1 MADQFP
7 PTMSEQPTQQTEA
20 TTAPVAPNT
29 NAISVREDVSKM
41 SNRQFLQSRT
51 LTEQVAKALP
61 SVFTPERFLRVTMTA
76 FNKNPKLWESTQAS
90 IAGVVLQSAQWGLEP
105 DGRNAHI
112 VPYRNKN
119 GETEAQLQLD
129 YKGLV
134 ALVRRSGEVASIH
147 ADTVCEADAF
157 EYNLG
162 EIREHRIDF
171 RKPRGAV
178 YAVYA
183 TARLKDGSTQSVVMT
198 KDEVDGI
205 AARSRS
211 VQAAKKFG
219 GTTPWD
225 TDWSEMAKK
234 TAFRR
239 LSKWLPLVA
248 EAAEA
253 VDHDTRREFG
263 PEPIDVTPQNTEQPK
278 AEAKGGLAARL
289 LAKPAPKKA
298 TKKEPIPQEDV
309 HDDDDGI

>member
-1 MADQFP
+1 MADQLSP
-7 PTMSEQPTQQTEA
+7 AMSEQPTQQSDA
-20 TTAPVAPNT
+20 TPAPLAPTT
-29 NAISVREDVSKM
+29 NAVAVREDVSKM
-41 SNRQFLQSRT
+41 NHRQFLQSRT
-51 LTEQVAKALP
+51 LSERVAKALP
-61 SVFTPERFLRVTMTA
+61 GTFTAERFLSVTLTA
-76 FNKNPKLWESTQAS
+76 LNKNPKLLEATQAS
-90 IAGVVLQSAQWGLEP
+90 LAQVVLQSAQWGLEL

-119 GETEAQLQLD
+119 GETEAQLQID

-134 ALVRRSGEVASIH
+134 ALVRRSGEVASLH
-147 ADTVCEADAF
+147 ADVVCEHDEF
-157 EYNLG
+157 DYNLG
-162 EIREHRIDF
+162 EIQTHRIDF
-171 RKPRGAV
+171 KKPRGSV

-198 KDEVDGI
+198 KDEVDAI

-211 VQAAKKFG
+211 VQSAKKFG

-253 VDHDTRREFG
+253 VEHDTRREYGQESF
-263 PEPIDVTPQNTEQPK
+263 EVTPAAPAPVEQPK
-278 AEAKGGLAARL
+278 GLAARL
-289 LAKPAPKKA
+289 LAQPQKKKAPKKP
-298 TKKEPIPQEDV
+298 EPIIEEDV
-309 HDDDDGI
+309 NDDDGI